1 MKKVII
7 ILWCVISVH
16 TALAQIIIMPGQS
29 TAAIVRLKNYPFLSI
44 LDQDPE
50 VSLFIE
56 QDSVLARLQKLKRDK
71 IRNALRDCAAAPIC
85 LTEALRIDPEEIM
98 AIGAR
103 LSEIGRLPGMR
114 QFIEGKIIPTGAYQW
129 LLEKA
134 AAEDRVRLVWEQD
147 AAGINHALSVYASGS
162 RPNYPL
168 IDSNSLNISS
178 AGQFPK
184 GYANQLQ
191 QIIHHLLNVDSLTG
205 GFMTLQTAAVNLF
218 LSMNGRNQAADY
230 EPMEHGV
237 NKSAA
242 VRADTLDWKRFP
254 YSVILVPG
262 AGPAD
267 HSVKLTPEAI
277 IRMELAVSA
286 YKKGMAPFIMVSG
299 GKVHPFKTEVNEAL
313 EMKYYLTQ
321 VLGIPESSVIMEP
334 HARHTTTNMRN
345 AARLM
350 IRYRFPIE
358 KPGLACSTVGQSM
371 MITST
376 LPGRCI
382 KELGYVPYR
391 NGQRLDQHFSE
402 FYALKTALQADPDE
416 PIDP

>member
-1 MKKVII
+1 MKRAIL
-7 ILWCVISVH
+7 ILWCAITAQTAISQVS
-16 TALAQIIIMPGQS
+16 IKPGQS
-29 TAAIVRLKNYPFLSI
+29 VAAIVRLKNYPFLFMV
-44 LDQDPE
+44 DQDPE
-50 VSLFIE
+50 VSLVIKH
-56 QDSVLARLQKLKRDK
+56 DTVLARLRDLKRDK
-71 IRNALRDCAAAPIC
+71 IRSALRDCAAAPFC
-85 LTEALRIDPEEIM
+85 LTEALRIDPEEIR

-103 LSEIGRLPGMR
+103 LSEISRQTGLG
-114 QFIEGKIIPTGAYQW
+114 QFIDRKVIPTGAYHW
-129 LLEKA
+129 RLEKA
-134 AAEDRVRLVWEQD
+134 TGEDRMRLIWEQD
-147 AAGINHALSVYASGS
+147 AAGINHVLSVYASGS

-178 AGQFPK
+178 AGQFPR

-191 QIIHHLLNVDSLTG
+191 QILHNLLDVDSVTG

-230 EPMEHGV
+230 EPMERGV
-237 NKSAA
+237 NKHALK
-242 VRADTLDWKRFP
+242 RADTLNWKRFP

-299 GKVHPFKTEVNEAL
+299 GKVHPFKTEVNEAM
-313 EMKYYLTQ
+313 EMKLYLTH
-321 VLGIPESSVIMEP
+321 VLGIPASSVIMEP
-334 HARHTTTNMRN
+334 HARHTTTNIRN

-391 NGQRLDQHFSE
+391 NGQRLDQHFIE

>member
-1 MKKVII
+1 MNKVII
-7 ILWCVISVH
+7 ILLCVISAQ
-16 TALAQIIIMPGQS
+16 TALAQVIIKPGQS
-29 TAAIVRLKNYPFLSI
+29 VAEIVRLKNYPFLFMV
-44 LDQDPE
+44 DHDPE
-50 VSLFIE
+50 VSLILK
-56 QDSVLARLQKLKRDK
+56 QDSVLARLRNLKRDK
-71 IRNALRDCAAAPIC
+71 IRSALRDCAAAPFC
-85 LTEALRIDPEEIM
+85 LTEALRIYPEEIM

-103 LSEIGRLPGMR
+103 LSEISRQNGLG
-114 QFIEGKIIPTGAYQW
+114 QFIDSKVVPTGAYQW
-129 LLEKA
+129 RLEKA
-134 AAEDRVRLVWEQD
+134 AAEDRMQLIWEQD
-147 AAGINHALSVYASGS
+147 AAGINHVLSVYASGN

-178 AGQFPK
+178 AGQFPR

-191 QIIHHLLNVDSLTG
+191 QIIHHLLDLDSVTG

-230 EPMEHGV
+230 EPMEHGI
-237 NKSAA
+237 NKPALK
-242 VRADTLDWKRFP
+242 RADTLNWKRFP

-313 EMKYYLTQ
+313 EMKYYLTH

-334 HARHTTTNMRN
+334 HARHTTTNLRN

-350 IRYRFPIE
+350 IRYRFPTE

-371 MITST
+371 MITNT

-391 NGQRLDQHFSE
+391 NGKRLDQHFSE
-402 FYALKTALQADPDE
+402 FYVLKTALQADPDE